1 MANEKWLI
9 DANELME
16 RLKKEHDY
24 LMCDPNVSSKIKW
37 WEAVCFDRVRRT
49 IEKAPTVDAVV
60 RCKECAVPHN
70 QWTGC
75 PKLNGL
81 VPPPD
86 FYCAYGER
94 RTDV

>member
-1 MANEKWLI
+1 MANEKRLI
-9 DANELME
+9 DANILSDKFKRSFARSIGEA
-16 RLKKEHDY
+16 RAAY
-24 LMCDPNVSSKIKW
+24 RAA
-37 WEAVCFDRVRRT
+37 WEETLD
-49 IEKAPTVDAVV
+49 APTVDAEEVV
-60 RCKECAVPHN
+60 RCKKCAVPHN
-70 QWTGC
+70 KWTGC